1 MAEDYDYEEDEFFED
16 GISAAEQK
24 HALERQAR
32 EGTDIKNEVDAGGP
46 LGWYMRERRREALVA
61 LDMLT
66 EVDPKDVVG
75 IARQQATVREY
86 LNVRTWV
93 REKYATGEHA
103 KVILREDFADENRGR
118 DEDGESTY

>member
-1 MAEDYDYEEDEFFED
+1 MTEDYDYEEDEFFED

-24 HALERQAR
+24 HDLERQAR
-32 EGTDIKNEVDAGGP
+32 EGTDIKNDVDAGGP

-61 LDMLT
+61 LYMLT
-66 EVDPKDVVG
+66 DVDPKDVVE
-75 IARQQATVREY
+75 IARQQAMVREY

-103 KVILREDFADENRGR
+103 KTILREEFADENRGR
-118 DEDGESTY
+118 DGYGESTN

>member
-24 HALERQAR
+24 HDLERQAR
-32 EGTDIKNEVDAGGP
+32 EGADIKNEVDAGGP

-61 LDMLT
+61 LNMLT
-66 EVDPKDVVG
+66 DVDPKDVVE
-75 IARQQATVREY
+75 IARQQAMVREY

-103 KVILREDFADENRGR
+103 KTILREEFADENRGR
-118 DEDGESTY
+118 DGYGESTN